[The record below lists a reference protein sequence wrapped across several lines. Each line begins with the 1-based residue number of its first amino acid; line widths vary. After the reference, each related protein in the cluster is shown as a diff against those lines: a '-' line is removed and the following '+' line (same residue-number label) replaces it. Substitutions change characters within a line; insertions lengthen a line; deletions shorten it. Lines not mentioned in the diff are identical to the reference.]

1 MSKSH
6 PAPAPQ
12 LGYKIKQRRS
22 QTTYEALIAAGF
34 TLLEERELEEI
45 PVAELAAVAGYSVG
59 AFYARFRSKDEYFD
73 AMIARHMD
81 DRTARQNRLLEA
93 STDTRLVWDMVD
105 DMANHYWERRR
116 FWRAALK
123 RSIRDPDFWAPIRQH
138 GNEFASAFVE
148 RVSGRIG
155 RALTGGEETHIRF
168 AFQIVLGTINNTIIN
183 RPGPIFMGQT
193 QYVDNLARAFRLVSD
208 YDALL
213 AQAKPKRRGIA
224 RKTK

>member
-6 PAPAPQ
+6 SAPAPQ

-34 TLLEERELEEI
+34 MLLEERELEEI

-73 AMIARHMD
+73 AMIARHME
-81 DRTARQNRLLEA
+81 DRTARQSALLDNA
-93 STDTRLVWDMVD
+93 ADARLVWDMVD
-105 DMANHYWERRR
+105 DMASHYWERRR

-148 RVSGRIG
+148 RVSARIG
-155 RALTGGEETHIRF
+155 RALCSVEETHIRF
-168 AFQIVLGTINNTIIN
+168 AFQILLGTINNTIIN
-183 RPGPIFMGQT
+183 RPGPIFMGQA
-193 QYVDNLARAFRLVSD
+193 QYVDNLARAFLLVSD
-208 YDALL
+208 YNALL
-213 AQAKPKRRGIA
+213 AEAKPRRRA
-224 RKTK
+224 TPRKTK